1 MLKCIW
7 WLIRIFFVNIHA
19 EFAHNYIHCVKING
33 PTVFDWTHVVNPGIL
48 ISAGKNSSTPLAI
61 PSVNA
66 IWIVY
71 NFRHVFSVILVKL
84 IGQVLHIMQQVHLPL
99 SSNIQMHKYV
109 IWWTHRHTDRGWKV
123 QLHSCFQGQRTSER
137 EEKLFCLLQ

>member
-1 MLKCIW
+1 MKSFFCWNVFGDSFVSSLWIFMQSLPITTFIVW
-7 WLIRIFFVNIHA
+7 RSMDPQSLIGLRR
-19 EFAHNYIHCVKING
+19 K
-33 PTVFDWTHVVNPGIL
+33 
-48 ISAGKNSSTPLAI
+48 SKNSSTPLAI
-61 PSVNA
+61 PRSVNA

-84 IGQVLHIMQQVHLPL
+84 TGQVLHIMQQVHLPL